1 MVASASMVVVKV
13 ERIAHRDGVN
23 RMRKAYHRLWQYS
36 VAYAACQRALDAPK
50 QPSARASKAVQGGQL

>member
-1 MVASASMVVVKV
+1 MVASASMVVKV
-13 ERIAHRDGVN
+13 ERITHRDGVN

-36 VAYAACQRALDAPK
+36 VTYAACQRALAAPK